1 MAYIK
6 ATPYAK
12 RTAKQYHID
21 LAAVTPTGRGGA
33 VTAGDVL
40 RAKESRQKLR
50 EVPVTPLALR
60 IAKELHIDL
69 DRVKGTGIG
78 GKISKSDVLKEA
90 GKKDIVLLP
99 GELYQSM
106 DSMRKSIAAEMTEAS
121 RIPTVTVTTKV
132 DVTAL
137 NEMRLELNSKGHIH
151 YTINDLILAA
161 CAKALRKN
169 KRLLCSYA
177 GDSIVYKNDINIGIA
192 VSLDEGM
199 IVPVLCEADCL
210 TTEEISAK
218 ARELIRRARTKK
230 LSPEEC
236 ANSTFTVTNLG
247 MYGVEAFTPIL
258 HLPNAAILGVCS
270 IYEGC
275 AVRDGAVEVRK
286 LMHICL
292 TFDHRLLDGADAA
305 KFNLS
310 VREYLENPESL
321 FVNGKK
327 AQPVL

>member
-21 LAAVTPTGRGGA
+21 LSAVTPTGHGGA
-33 VTAGDVL
+33 VTGKDVL
-40 RAKESRQKLR
+40 NARERRQKTR

-60 IAKELHIDL
+60 MARELHIDL

-78 GKISKSDVLKEA
+78 GKISKSDVLRES
-90 GKKDIVLLP
+90 GRKDVELMP
-99 GELYQSM
+99 GELYQGMS
-106 DSMRKSIAAEMTEAS
+106 SMRQAIAAEMTEAAQ
-121 RIPTVTVTTKV
+121 IPTVTVTTKV
-132 DVTAL
+132 DVTRM
-137 NEMRLELNSKGHIH
+137 NELRLQINSRDGVH
-151 YTINDLILAA
+151 YTVNDFVLMA
-161 CAKALRKN
+161 CAKALVKN

-177 GDSIVYKNDINIGIA
+177 GDSIIYKNDINLGIA
-192 VSLDEGM
+192 VSLEEGM
-199 IVPVLCEADCL
+199 LVPVLRDADCL
-210 TTEEISAK
+210 SPAELREK
-218 ARELIRRARTKK
+218 AHELIRRTRSRK
-230 LSPEEC
+230 LSPDEC
-236 ANSTFTVTNLG
+236 RYSTFTVTNLG
-247 MYGVEAFTPIL
+247 MYGVEAFTPVL

-321 FVNGKK
+321 F
-327 AQPVL
+327 